1 MSFRESRFQIEHY
14 GHGNYIANHVLCDG
28 RIMAQASSVQDAD
41 RIIHA
46 LRVAEESYLIEDDN
60 KSKTKKDSEA
70 KYSQKEWD
78 NLVAERDRL
87 VDFLNYTMQVKDG
100 RADSLYREVKD
111 LRSRLAQT
119 LREQRNTKRLLN
131 EARTPWYVRIIK
143 KVKDSIS

>member
-1 MSFRESRFQIEHY
+1 MSFRESRFQIGHY
-14 GHGNYIANHVLCDG
+14 GYGEYVDNHVTCAG
-28 RIMAQASSVQDAD
+28 RIMAQACSIQDAD

-46 LRVAEESYLIEDDN
+46 LRAVEESYLIEN
-60 KSKTKKDSEA
+60 NNMAKTKKDSDA

-87 VDFLNYTMQVKDG
+87 VDFLNYIMQVKDV

-111 LRSRLAQT
+111 LRSRLAQS
-119 LREQRNTKRLLN
+119 LREQRNTKRLLD

-143 KVKDSIS
+143 KVKGNIS

>member
-28 RIMAQASSVQDAD
+28 RIMAQASSIQDAD

-46 LRVAEESYLIEDDN
+46 LRVAEESYLSEDDN

-87 VDFLNYTMQVKDG
+87 VDFLNYIMQSRDDRYDRLCRDVKN
-100 RADSLYREVKD
+100 
-111 LRSRLAQT
+111 LRSRLAKS
-119 LREQRNTKRLLN
+119 LREQRSTKRMLN
-131 EARTPWYVRIIK
+131 EARTPWYVCITK
-143 KVKDSIS
+143 KVKDNIS

>member
-14 GHGNYIANHVLCDG
+14 GHGNYIANHVMCDG

-46 LRVAEESYLIEDDN
+46 LRVAEESYLIDDDN
-60 KSKTKKDSEA
+60 KSNTKKDSEA

-78 NLVAERDRL
+78 DLVAERDRL
-87 VDFLNYTMQVKDG
+87 VDCLNYIVQAKDV
-100 RADSLYREVKD
+100 RANSLYREVKD
-111 LRSRLAQT
+111 LRSCLAHC